1 MSGSVI
7 MDFKSEFVS
16 AGINQ
21 TKHKLYLEVNSE
33 VLAFIPGYPVNTVV
47 KTSILIAETIIVGE
61 VPAVFAENTH

>member
-1 MSGSVI
+1 M
-7 MDFKSEFVS
+7 
-16 AGINQ
+16 
-21 TKHKLYLEVNSE
+21 NSE